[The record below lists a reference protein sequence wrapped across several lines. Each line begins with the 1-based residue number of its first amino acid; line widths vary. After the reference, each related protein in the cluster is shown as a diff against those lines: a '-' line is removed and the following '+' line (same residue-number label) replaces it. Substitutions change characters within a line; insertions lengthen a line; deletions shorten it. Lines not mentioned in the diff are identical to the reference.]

1 MFMPPT
7 VKIINYLFEMR
18 YFYLLSNASKNYK
31 NLMNFSSLRSFVYF
45 DPGLRGLSYG
55 WSMAMVVT
63 NVRLCNL
70 FRIVRSLYRHFWGS

>member
-1 MFMPPT
+1 MFMSPT

-18 YFYLLSNASKNYK
+18 YLLSNATKNYK
-31 NLMNFSSLRSFVYF
+31 NLMNFPSLRSFVYF
-45 DPGLRGLSYG
+45 DPGLRGLSFG

-70 FRIVRSLYRHFWGS
+70 FRIVRSPFRHFWGS